1 MISKII
7 FSTSLLSIL
16 PLFLVAQS
24 WHKLSGLS
32 PNVTLK
38 QIEVSDS
45 GTEYVLSNNNF
56 VFYSEDNGN
65 SWLPVAP
72 PQFASFTANARVL
85 HINNNNGRVFLC
97 TSLNGISY
105 FDNAGANWGQEFF
118 STNLTT
124 GLHESIGN
132 IDSSDNLIVVSGNF
146 SFGGGTKRYL
156 YSTTNGDTWSDAVL
170 VNRLAEYILIDRSS
184 NWLVASNIGL
194 QKSTDFGA
202 SWSA

>member
-16 PLFLVAQS
+16 PLFLIAQS

-85 HINNNNGRVFLC
+85 HINNNNVRVFLC

-105 FDNAGANWGQEFF
+105 FRSEEHTSELKSRAN
-118 STNLTT
+118 
-124 GLHESIGN
+124 
-132 IDSSDNLIVVSGNF
+132 IVC
-146 SFGGGTKRYL
+146 
-156 YSTTNGDTWSDAVL
+156 
-170 VNRLAEYILIDRSS
+170 RL
-184 NWLVASNIGL
+184 
-194 QKSTDFGA
+194 
-202 SWSA
+202 